1 MNWKSWTGCYKVSD
15 YDWVLSIREQCVT
28 AGITFFFRNTG
39 SLFKQGDDVRK
50 VNPFKQNSFAKELDI
65 SIMNGNKQY

>member
-1 MNWKSWTGCYKVSD
+1 MIFMGNETIIA
-15 YDWVLSIREQCVT
+15 IRKQCVT

-50 VNPFKQNSFAKELDI
+50 VNPFKQNSLAKELDI
-65 SIMNGNKQY
+65 SVMNGKKLY